1 MIGAFEWEGRRER
14 CQFCLRFVF
23 FPFSFFHL
31 KIQHSDFLFTYI
43 FTFLYFI
50 VLRGYIEAIREIEQQ
65 LQSETGTVKFDD
77 IVVACGRFCSMPSLI
92 LRVFTPNLFKRN
104 GKLVHIYSINIREL
118 IMNHQLFCTFVK
130 SVKVHQWYDQW
141 TPSVGLGWVL
151 KL

>member
-1 MIGAFEWEGRRER
+1 MIGAFKWEGRRER
-14 CQFCLRFVF
+14 CQLCLRFVF
-23 FPFSFFHL
+23 FFFHF
-31 KIQHSDFLFTYI
+31 KNPTFRFQISCSNI

-50 VLRGYIEAIREIEQQ
+50 VLRGYIEAIQEIEQQ

-130 SVKVHQWYDQW
+130 SVKVHQCYDHW
-141 TPSVGLGWVL
+141 TPSVGALVGW
-151 KL
+151 

>member
-1 MIGAFEWEGRRER
+1 M
-14 CQFCLRFVF
+14 
-23 FPFSFFHL
+23 
-31 KIQHSDFLFTYI
+31 FTYI

-104 GKLVHIYSINIREL
+104 GKTSAYILNKYSRTNYE
-118 IMNHQLFCTFVK
+118 
-130 SVKVHQWYDQW
+130 
-141 TPSVGLGWVL
+141 PSIILYVCEVSEGASMV
-151 KL
+151 